1 MNIII
6 LHKASKIHTFFGGK
20 IKLENFI
27 ICVNAVAPLA
37 GYIIIGILISHFKLA
52 EEEVLSKMNNLLFKV
67 FFPVVM
73 FSNIYKTDFTQSAD
87 KGLILFCL
95 TFIISLVVILS
106 LIVPKIIKTPATCG
120 SFIQCCYRS
129 NLILFGIP
137 LTASIFSADKTG
149 AMSVVCSFVVP
160 LYNVL
165 AVIVLETFRGEK
177 PSPNVIFKN
186 ILKNPLIH
194 GAVIGVAYNLL
205 KLPAP
210 AFLQTMVSNVSSG
223 TTVFALIILGAS
235 LKFSSLKSN
244 FKYIISGI
252 AARLIIVPV
261 IATSIAYL
269 IGFRDMQIFV
279 VLIVTSTPVA
289 ASAYTMAYTMESD
302 HVLTAQY
309 VALSTVFSVF
319 TIFGFLMTFMTLGL
333 F

>member
-1 MNIII
+1 M
-6 LHKASKIHTFFGGK
+6 
-20 IKLENFI
+20 
-27 ICVNAVAPLA
+27 
-37 GYIIIGILISHFKLA
+37 
-52 EEEVLSKMNNLLFKV
+52 
-67 FFPVVM
+67 
-73 FSNIYKTDFTQSAD
+73 
-87 KGLILFCL
+87 
-95 TFIISLVVILS
+95 
-106 LIVPKIIKTPATCG
+106 
-120 SFIQCCYRS
+120 
-129 NLILFGIP
+129 
-137 LTASIFSADKTG
+137 
-149 AMSVVCSFVVP
+149 
-160 LYNVL
+160 

-194 GAVIGVAYNLL
+194 GAVIGVIYNLL

-279 VLIVTSTPVA
+279 VLIVT
-289 ASAYTMAYTMESD
+289 
-302 HVLTAQY
+302 
-309 VALSTVFSVF
+309 
-319 TIFGFLMTFMTLGL
+319 
-333 F
+333 